1 MNNSS
6 RRSDPSRALP
16 QWLKRLQWRGN
27 QLLKPSCTA
36 LWYLSILSIGALP
49 FKIARIVVGPFSV
62 PLSAI
67 LIVLLSACLIPMA
80 ALDRGTKGRRLFRGC
95 WALSGLAISVVLP
108 LLFGRQPTGA
118 VLEMAFYLWVP
129 IVLAFAAPRHDSV
142 RKAIWLLTLGAVIWA
157 IWGLILYFSGME
169 STTGLPAAL
178 TLGDRNSY
186 SFMLGST
193 FFLLL
198 GVGLS
203 GSRHN
208 VWVRTVVITIVGS
221 IILAA
226 IVLSFSR
233 GAWVAT
239 SLGFMTILI
248 SVRFKRSLLVAA
260 SVLMCALLIAAG
272 LGLSDYSFADLRGDL
287 SRRIVASASAIAD
300 FAKLHPSQAGETD
313 EGERVSGTNIRV
325 IALQRSWD
333 VLIDDPLIGIGA
345 GNFARLVPIPV
356 RGGRLAHPHN
366 AYVHVWVEQGAIGI
380 ISFGILLLAAFTALY
395 KRARREANV
404 SGLAT
409 GFAAALTSISAVLL
423 FESFHNFLFLW
434 VFYGLILVF
443 LSSDGFFQQG
453 TGILEDQPPYQEY
466 QGR

>member
-1 MNNSS
+1 MSNSS
-6 RRSDPSRALP
+6 HRSDPSKGLL

-27 QLLKPSCTA
+27 QLLKPACTA
-36 LWYLSILSIGALP
+36 LWYLSILSIGVLP

-80 ALDRGTKGRRLFRGC
+80 ALGRGVKGRRLFRGC

-118 VLEMAFYLWVP
+118 VLEMAFYFWVP

-142 RKAIWLLTLGAVIWA
+142 RKAIWLLALGAVIWA
-157 IWGLILYFSGME
+157 VWGLILYFSGME
-169 STTGLPAAL
+169 STTGLPAAI

-186 SFMLGST
+186 SFMLTST

-208 VWVRTVVITIVGS
+208 VWARRAAVAIVGS

-226 IVLSFSR
+226 IFLSFSR

-248 SVRFKRSLLVAA
+248 SARFKRSLLVAA

-272 LGLSDYSFADLRGDL
+272 VGLSDCSFAELRGDL
-287 SRRIVASASAIAD
+287 SRRIVASASAIAE
-300 FAKLHPSQAGETD
+300 FVKLRTDPGGETNGN
-313 EGERVSGTNIRV
+313 EPISGQAVRVH
-325 IALQRSWD
+325 ALQRSWD
-333 VLIDDPLIGIGA
+333 VLVDDPVIGLGV

-356 RGGRLAHPHN
+356 KGGRLAHPHN
-366 AYVHVWVEQGAIGI
+366 AYVHIWVEQGAIGLV
-380 ISFGILLLAAFTALY
+380 SFGVLLLTAFTALY
-395 KRARREANV
+395 KRARLETNG
-404 SGLAT
+404 SGLAI
-409 GFAAALTSISAVLL
+409 GFAAALTSVSVVLL

-443 LSSDGFFQQG
+443 LSSDSPVQQR
-453 TGILEDQPPYQEY
+453 T
-466 QGR
+466 